1 MTIPAGSNVAGPFFY
16 QDTQAGSPVLTAAAA
31 GVTSGTQ
38 TETVLPGPI
47 TGVSV
52 KPSSST
58 VAAAGSLTFAAFGV
72 DSFGNVVPAAAG
84 WSLDPGGLGKIV
96 SQGATAIFTAGARGG
111 AGRVTATITGPSGP
125 LSATASV
132 TVRPGRIAVSSI
144 RYGIGRNAILV
155 SATVVNGAKRPV
167 SSAVVRLIVRRNGY
181 RVFPGAETDGGQREG
196 DLPPAI
202 EEGLLPHR
210 RSSVPPRPATSGA
223 PRRRRTGSVSKE
235 RLCDYNG
242 PSRGCSRAAKG
253 DGL

>member
-1 MTIPAGSNVAGPFFY
+1 M
-16 QDTQAGSPVLTAAAA
+16 
-31 GVTSGTQ
+31 
-38 TETVLPGPI
+38 
-47 TGVSV
+47 
-52 KPSSST
+52 
-58 VAAAGSLTFAAFGV
+58 
-72 DSFGNVVPAAAG
+72 PAAAG

-111 AGRVTATITGPSGP
+111 AGRVTATIAGQSGP

-181 RVFPGAETDGGQREG
+181 RYFLGQRRTGSTEG

-202 EEGLLPHR
+202 EEGLLPH
-210 RSSVPPRPATSGA
+210 VDPPCLRARLRLA
-223 PRRRRTGSVSKE
+223 PRDAVE
-235 RLCDYNG
+235 PVL
-242 PSRGCSRAAKG
+242 
-253 DGL
+253 